1 MDDLLTQL
9 SSLLSGDDGQQMLQN
24 AAKALEQGGGDL
36 SSLLAGLS
44 EPSSSPDPSDSKNTG
59 ENGGGDFGFD
69 MNTILEMQRMMKLF
83 QNQKDNKDAVLL
95 NSLKPY
101 LSDKRQSKV
110 DEAIKMLKLV
120 SMLPLLKES
129 GILGGLK

>member
-44 EPSSSPDPSDSKNTG
+44 EPSSSPDPSDCKNTG
-59 ENGGGDFGFD
+59 ENGSGDFGFD